1 MRFQLALLAV
11 QDAERSK
18 RFYHDL
24 FGQEVA
30 MDLGRNV
37 TFSGGF
43 AIQEDFAWLTDL
55 PEDSVKE
62 RSHNME
68 LYFETEDFDGFLSL
82 LDSHPE
88 VELIHHPKKHP
99 WQQRVVRLYDPDGHI
114 MEVGESMGYLAKR
127 YLREGLSVRETA
139 ALIQHP
145 EEFVE
150 ACRRELEKEDV
161 KSRERF

>member
-11 QDAERSK
+11 RDVERSK

-24 FGQEVA
+24 FGQEVV

-55 PEDSVKE
+55 PEASVKE

-82 LDSHPE
+82 LDSRPE
-88 VELIHHPKKHP
+88 VELVHPPKKHAWCGSTIP
-99 WQQRVVRLYDPDGHI
+99 
-114 MEVGESMGYLAKR
+114 MG
-127 YLREGLSVRETA
+127 T
-139 ALIQHP
+139 
-145 EEFVE
+145 
-150 ACRRELEKEDV
+150 
-161 KSRERF
+161 

>member
-11 QDAERSK
+11 RDVERSK

-24 FGQEVA
+24 FGQDVV

-82 LDSHPE
+82 LDSRPE
-88 VELIHHPKKHP
+88 VELVHPPKKHA
-99 WQQRVVRLYDPDGHI
+99 WQQRVVRLYDPDGHMI
-114 MEVGESMGYLAKR
+114 EVGESMDCLAKQ
-127 YLREGLSVRETA
+127 YLREGRSVRETA
-139 ALIQHP
+139 DLIQHP

-150 ACRRELEKEDV
+150 ACRRELEGEDV
-161 KSRERF
+161 R